1 MRLKFL
7 PSNRDVYVKV
17 YFFQGCVPP
26 MEYILL
32 RNVNVTDTR
41 IHVTAADVGVLMVLA
56 PPTVKLWLKE

>member
-17 YFFQGCVPP
+17 YLFQGCVPP

-41 IHVTAADVGVLMVLA
+41 IHVIAADVDVLMVLA
-56 PPTVKLWLKE
+56 PPTVRLWLQE